1 MKLHFCKEKLVELNG
16 DAILFLAD
24 QNRFWITE
32 FQSSAGAVVIM
43 KSKIHAFLD
52 GRYFE
57 KAKLQFKDTSI
68 KLHEFQGIASVSKFL
83 EAEGIEN
90 LLIEN
95 DYMVVTNYL
104 FLKQHIKNL
113 IPFNSKEL
121 RIVKTPKELDSMTFA
136 AKIATEAMEW
146 LKYEIKP
153 GMTEKDVAIMATTKM
168 MQLGAEKNSF
178 DPIVASGY
186 NGAFPHHQPTDKVI
200 VEGEYITVD
209 MGCIYEGYCS
219 DLTRTFPIGNPQSD
233 EMSKIYQ
240 VVLEANKAGIKAV
253 KAGIKGSKLDKIT
266 RDVIEAAGYGEF
278 FNHSTGH
285 GVGIDVHEF
294 PNVAKNYTKPIP
306 AGSVITIEPGIYV
319 PGLGGVRI
327 EDDIYVSEQGY
338 IVLTSSSS
346 K

>member
-1 MKLHFCKEKLVELNG
+1 MKLHFCREKLVELNG

-32 FQSSAGAVVIM
+32 FNSTAGAVVIT
-43 KSKIHAFLD
+43 KKKVHAFLD
-52 GRYFE
+52 SRYYE
-57 KAKLQFKDTSI
+57 KAKIQFQDTFI
-68 KLHEFQGIASVSKFL
+68 ELHEFKGVASISEFL
-83 EAEGIEN
+83 EKNEIEN

-95 DYMVVTNYL
+95 DYMIVTNYL
-104 FLKQHIKNL
+104 FFKQHVKNL
-113 IPFNSKEL
+113 IPFNSSEL
-121 RIVKTPKELDSMTFA
+121 RMVKTPKELDAMTFA

-153 GMTEKDVAIMATTKM
+153 GMTEKEVAIMATTKM

-178 DPIVASGY
+178 DPIIASGY
-186 NGAFPHHQPTDKVI
+186 NGAFPHHHPTDKII

-219 DLTRTFPIGNPQSD
+219 DLTRTFPIGTPASE
-233 EMSKIYQ
+233 EMAKIYK
-240 VVLEANKAGIKAV
+240 VVLEANRAGIMAI
-253 KAGIKGSKLDKIT
+253 KAGIKGSELDKIT
-266 RDVIEAAGYGEF
+266 RDVVEAAGYGEYF
-278 FNHSTGH
+278 KHSTGH

-306 AGSVITIEPGIYV
+306 AGSVITIEPGIYI
-319 PGLGGVRI
+319 PGVGGVRI

-338 IVLTSSSS
+338 IVLTASSS